1 MGATPVALRSLT
13 SRSGL
18 RRTLA
23 AYALFDLVEIAIWLA
38 IILYAF
44 DRGGA
49 PLAGVVGVLQL
60 LPAVVLAPP
69 LASVGDRM
77 PRGTAL
83 ALAHGGVAATTVL
96 TLVALLVEAPVV
108 VVITASA
115 TSTIALAVV
124 RPIHFAALPQL
135 ARTADELV
143 SANSVSSV
151 ADGIAYSAGPVLA
164 GFGAAIAGPW
174 LVFAGGS
181 AAAVMATLL
190 CLQLGLPAPTPD
202 ERGDKTDRGAKDE
215 GFRAALA
222 GLRTMWGDWAALAL
236 LLVLSTRFVI
246 GGAMDVLGVS
256 FSTSVLGLG
265 QSGAGLII
273 GALGIGGI
281 LGASVAATV
290 SRRKSLVPV
299 VIGGGVLLGAGVAV
313 VAFFDR
319 LAPAMFAL
327 ALAGMGGALLIVGG
341 RTLLQR
347 VTDDRVLAR
356 VFAIQE
362 STSLLGIAL
371 GTAVSP
377 LLIHQFSADGA
388 FIPIGVGIVLVT
400 VVTFTLVRRLDARA
414 VFRPEELALLRGIP
428 FLSVLPPY
436 EFERLAK
443 NARWLNTSSGEEV
456 VRQGQPGHEFF
467 VIAAGEFTVTIEA
480 SPLSQPMTTGTGFGE
495 IALLGSV
502 ARTATVTSLTPG
514 RLLVVSSVDFLAAVT
529 GSPGGRA
536 IAAEVSASHLARD
549 RAREVP
555 S

>member
-1 MGATPVALRSLT
+1 MGATPVALRSVT
-13 SRSGL
+13 SRSGV
-18 RRTLA
+18 RRTLG

-44 DRGGA
+44 DKGGA

-83 ALAHGGVAATTVL
+83 AVAHGGVAATTVL
-96 TLVALLVEAPVV
+96 TLVALVAEAPVA

-115 TSTIALAVV
+115 STTIALAVV

-135 ARTADELV
+135 ARTPDELV
-143 SANSVSSV
+143 SANSLSSV
-151 ADGIAYSAGPVLA
+151 ADGIAYFAGPVLA
-164 GFGAAIAGPW
+164 GFGVALAGPW
-174 LVFAGGS
+174 LVFAGAS
-181 AAAVMATLL
+181 AAAVIATLL
-190 CLQLGLPAPTPD
+190 CRQLGLPAPTPG
-202 ERGDKTDRGAKDE
+202 ERDDKIDGGDRSE
-215 GFRAALA
+215 CFRAALA

-236 LLVLSTRFVI
+236 LLLLTTRFVI

-273 GALGIGGI
+273 GAVGIGGI

-290 SRRKSLVPV
+290 SRRQSLVPV
-299 VIGGGVLLGAGVAV
+299 VIGGGVLLGVGVAV
-313 VAFFDR
+313 VAFFGR
-319 LAPAMFAL
+319 LVPAMSAL

-356 VFAIQE
+356 VFAVQE
-362 STSLLGIAL
+362 STSLLGVTL

-377 LLIHQFSADGA
+377 FLIHQFSAAGA
-388 FIPIGVGIVLVT
+388 FIPLGVGVVLVT

-414 VFRPEELALLRGIP
+414 VFRPAELALLRGVP

-436 EFERLAK
+436 ELERLAK
-443 NARWLNTSSGEEV
+443 NARWLDTSSGEDV

-467 VIAAGEFTVTIEA
+467 VIATGEFAVTIGG
-480 SPLSQPMTTGTGFGE
+480 SPLPHPITTGTGFGE
-495 IALLGSV
+495 IALLRSV
-502 ARTATVTSLTPG
+502 PRTATVTSLTPG
-514 RLLVVSSVDFLAAVT
+514 RLLVVSSADFLAAVT
-529 GSPGGRA
+529 GSPDGRA

-549 RAREVP
+549 RTRAE
-555 S
+555 SS